1 MYIAHAFEPKDVSKT
16 SSTRYEA
23 IDMFEELARVAKW
36 ELMMARVNCYKERS
50 SKRAKRAGSPVP
62 CVELYDTS
70 NKQDINIAEELVK
83 HGFAV
88 WEEEKDTILTSPHK
102 PISGHQAEGP
112 STHSSLDTSSLELN
126 GHSKTPLHMESV
138 VSPSEDK
145 TGMFSMKD

>member
-1 MYIAHAFEPKDVSKT
+1 MHPDPSDSNTNEAQVPATTPGSVH
-16 SSTRYEA
+16 SSDNTA
-23 IDMFEELARVAKW
+23 
-36 ELMMARVNCYKERS
+36 
-50 SKRAKRAGSPVP
+50 
-62 CVELYDTS
+62 
-70 NKQDINIAEELVK
+70 DINIAEELVK